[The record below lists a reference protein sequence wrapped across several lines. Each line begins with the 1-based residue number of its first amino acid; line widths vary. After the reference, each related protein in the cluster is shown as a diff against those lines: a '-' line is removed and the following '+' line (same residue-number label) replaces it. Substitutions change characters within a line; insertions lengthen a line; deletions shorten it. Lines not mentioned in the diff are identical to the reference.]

1 MTLVIFD
8 NEFATCQLDEF
19 IPVLLHRFKQAP
31 PAEEFQFTLKRILE
45 EYKSLNKSYK
55 NLTRM
60 VDAALPGELDEDVEN
75 WLVTDWEKMLFED
88 AGVKARAVIS
98 FQDIFADYRIEK
110 YKLDA
115 EKKFKKFNVH
125 LGVFSNQPEA

>member
-1 MTLVIFD
+1 
-8 NEFATCQLDEF
+8 
-19 IPVLLHRFKQAP
+19 
-31 PAEEFQFTLKRILE
+31 
-45 EYKSLNKSYK
+45 
-55 NLTRM
+55 M